1 MTGDVLRLVLGMA
14 LLYGAAEALVRG
26 ASRLAGSF
34 GLAPLVV
41 GLTVVAF
48 GTSAPEMVV
57 SVVGAVEG
65 RTGVALGNVV
75 GSNIFNIG
83 LVLGLAALVRPVSVD
98 VRVVRR
104 EIPILLAA
112 SVGMVVLMWDG
123 ELSRLD
129 GAVATVAFVAY
140 MAFVVRQATRA
151 SGGPESDPASEI
163 VAPGGRAGSILMV
176 AVGLAGLVAGAHLLV
191 EAAVAM
197 ARVLGLSELVIGLTI
212 VAAGTSLPEVATST
226 VASARGEGDMAVGN
240 VVGSN
245 LFNLLAILGVS
256 ALVRPIPVPAGGHM
270 VELLVMVGAVVLLL
284 PLARSG
290 AELTRWEG
298 AGLVLGFVMFVV
310 FGLSG

>member
-1 MTGDVLRLVLGMA
+1 MTGEVLRLVLGMA
-14 LLYGAAEALVRG
+14 LLYGGAEALVRG
-26 ASRLAGSF
+26 ASRLAGSL

-65 RTGVALGNVV
+65 RTGVALGNVI

-104 EIPILLAA
+104 EIPILLVA

-129 GAVATVAFVAY
+129 GAVATVGFVVY

-151 SGGPESDPASEI
+151 SGGAESDAASE
-163 VAPGGRAGSILMV
+163 VVTPGGRAGSILLV
-176 AVGLAGLVAGAHLLV
+176 VLGLAGLVAGAHLLV

-270 VELLVMVGAVVLLL
+270 VELLVMIGAVVLLL

-290 AELTRWEG
+290 AELSRWEG
-298 AGLVLGFVMFVV
+298 AGLVLGFLVFVV